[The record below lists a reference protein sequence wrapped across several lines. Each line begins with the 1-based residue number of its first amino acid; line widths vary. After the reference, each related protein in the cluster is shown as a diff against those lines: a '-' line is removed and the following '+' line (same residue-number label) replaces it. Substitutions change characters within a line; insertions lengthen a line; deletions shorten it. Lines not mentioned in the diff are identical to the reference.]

1 MFNVID
7 FDEGWKVDLIIRKDR
22 PFSVEEF
29 RRRQTIPVL
38 GRSLPVASAEDVIL
52 AKLEWNSITPSERQ
66 LKDAFSVILAQ
77 AARLEIAPVVRF
89 RGAVPHDTLPAIYR
103 SGTLFVLSSRHE
115 AQGMAALE
123 AAACGLP
130 AVGAGVGV
138 IPELAP
144 QAAIAVPSRDSEAL
158 ADALAAV
165 LNDRERRCALGRA
178 ARARVEAEFGLHRSV
193 ERFRQVYASLAGRG

>member
-1 MFNVID
+1 M
-7 FDEGWKVDLIIRKDR
+7 EPPLR
-22 PFSVEEF
+22 
-29 RRRQTIPVL
+29 
-38 GRSLPVASAEDVIL
+38 
-52 AKLEWNSITPSERQ
+52 
-66 LKDAFSVILAQ
+66 AQ
-77 AARLEIAPVVRF
+77 AARLGIAPPVRF
-89 RGAVPHDTLPAIYR
+89 RGAVPHDALPAIYQ

-130 AVGAGVGV
+130 VVGAGVGV

-144 QAAIAVPSRDSEAL
+144 QAASAVPCRDPEAL

-165 LNDRERRCALGRA
+165 LHDQERRCALGRA

-193 ERFRQVYASLAGRG
+193 ERFRQLYASLAGRG